1 MGQNT
6 GKFGIFCIISTTLTT
21 TGGRG
26 AGCFI

>member
-6 GKFGIFCIISTTLTT
+6 GKFGFFCIISRTLTT
-21 TGGRG
+21 AGGRG